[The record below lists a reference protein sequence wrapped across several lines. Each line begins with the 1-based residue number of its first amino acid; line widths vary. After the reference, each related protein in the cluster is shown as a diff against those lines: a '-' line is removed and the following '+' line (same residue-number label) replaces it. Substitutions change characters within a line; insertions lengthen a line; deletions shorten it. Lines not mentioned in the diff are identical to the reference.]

1 MSWFHTP
8 APLVTHPPLIVARQ
22 SWNQQLLH
30 QQRLRS
36 RRSGSGS
43 CGSLTRPPPCHHLS
57 NMVICFTGFSFTT
70 ISVILRLPGRR
81 SCLFT
86 LPLPGTI
93 IKLTPSKIRNR
104 YISWVVEP
112 TPFLQIC
119 SSNWSISSTRDEH
132 GKNETYW
139 NHHLSIHREWFFQ
152 DWEIWRSSLMKI
164 WKSIFTS

>member
-1 MSWFHTP
+1 MIATCKVKKHFSRIINLLISDYLHTTARAGRHHTFPSPPPTVFIAAVVIMSWFHTP

-86 LPLPGTI
+86 LPLLGTI
-93 IKLTPSKIRNR
+93 IKLTLSKIRNR
-104 YISWVVEP
+104 YIS
-112 TPFLQIC
+112 
-119 SSNWSISSTRDEH
+119 
-132 GKNETYW
+132 
-139 NHHLSIHREWFFQ
+139 
-152 DWEIWRSSLMKI
+152 
-164 WKSIFTS
+164 